1 MSKTKY
7 MEKPFALVAIGEKFD
22 FREDVKTL
30 CFTASPWVKRD
41 SVSYSCDDD
50 PERED
55 WQSLDNLS
63 QINALCV
70 VIDTAE
76 QERLDKLEALDL
88 NMRLVRRLDEAE
100 RARDK
105 VFRDAAKQL
114 AEAKE
119 RYQALQVSKDLL
131 GMEKA
136 RLNQKYYQSIGVL
149 EATRSDLVRLQ
160 GHVEDGK
167 NILLAAGVAGVAFS
181 ALVYFMG

>member
-1 MSKTKY
+1 MSKTK
-7 MEKPFALVAIGEKFD
+7 E
-22 FREDVKTL
+22 
-30 CFTASPWVKRD
+30 
-41 SVSYSCDDD
+41 
-50 PERED
+50 
-55 WQSLDNLS
+55 LDE
-63 QINALCV
+63 
-70 VIDTAE
+70 VIDEVT
-76 QERLDKLEALDL
+76 QERLDKLEAFDSH
-88 NMRLVRRLDEAE
+88 MRLTRRLDEAE

-119 RYQALQVSKDLL
+119 RHHALQVSKDLL

-136 RLNQKYYQSIGVL
+136 RLNKKYYQAIGML

-160 GHVEDGK
+160 GYVEDGK

>member
-1 MSKTKY
+1 MSKIK
-7 MEKPFALVAIGEKFD
+7 ELDEAIGE
-22 FREDVKTL
+22 VT
-30 CFTASPWVKRD
+30 
-41 SVSYSCDDD
+41 
-50 PERED
+50 
-55 WQSLDNLS
+55 
-63 QINALCV
+63 
-70 VIDTAE
+70 
-76 QERLDKLEALDL
+76 QERLDKLEAFDSH
-88 NMRLVRRLDEAE
+88 MRLTRRLDEAE

-114 AEAKE
+114 AAAKE
-119 RYQALQVSKDLL
+119 RYQALQMSKDLL

>member
-1 MSKTKY
+1 MSKTK
-7 MEKPFALVAIGEKFD
+7 E
-22 FREDVKTL
+22 
-30 CFTASPWVKRD
+30 
-41 SVSYSCDDD
+41 
-50 PERED
+50 
-55 WQSLDNLS
+55 LDE
-63 QINALCV
+63 
-70 VIDTAE
+70 VIDEVT
-76 QERLDKLEALDL
+76 QERLDKLEAFDSH
-88 NMRLVRRLDEAE
+88 MRLTRRLDEAE

-136 RLNQKYYQSIGVL
+136 RLNQKYYQAIGVL

>member
-1 MSKTKY
+1 MSKTK
-7 MEKPFALVAIGEKFD
+7 ELDEVIGE
-22 FREDVKTL
+22 VT
-30 CFTASPWVKRD
+30 
-41 SVSYSCDDD
+41 
-50 PERED
+50 
-55 WQSLDNLS
+55 
-63 QINALCV
+63 
-70 VIDTAE
+70 
-76 QERLDKLEALDL
+76 QERLDRLEAFDSH
-88 NMRLVRRLDEAE
+88 MRLTRRLDEAE

-136 RLNQKYYQSIGVL
+136 RLNQKYCQAIGML
-149 EATRSDLVRLQ
+149 EATRSDLVRLEVY
-160 GHVEDGK
+160 VEDGK